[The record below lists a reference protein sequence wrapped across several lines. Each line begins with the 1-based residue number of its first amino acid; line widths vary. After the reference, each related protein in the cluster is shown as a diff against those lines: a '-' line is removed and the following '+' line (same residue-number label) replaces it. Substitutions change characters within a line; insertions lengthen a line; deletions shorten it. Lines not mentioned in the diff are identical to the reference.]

1 MIDSAL
7 PAAGR
12 APAAGTRSAPGPARS
27 RRLGTGRRRQ
37 LIGYAF
43 VGPFMVVFVAMLV
56 VPLGYALY
64 LSLFRQ
70 QLIGGT
76 VFAGLDNYRTALTDS
91 LLWGGVLRVVKFLII
106 QVPVMIGL
114 ALFFALALDS
124 GRLALARLVRLGI
137 FLPFAV
143 PSVVAALMWGYLYGP
158 DFGPF
163 AQLADG
169 LGLPAPRFL
178 TESWMLGSLANIVT
192 WEFTGYNMIILFAA
206 LQAIPPEIYE
216 AARMDGAGPIRT
228 AWSIKLPSIRP
239 ALLLTVIFS
248 IIGTFQLFNEP
259 NIMTTIAPTVIG
271 TSYTPNLYAYKLA
284 FVNQE
289 INYSAAVS
297 FALGFVILVVST
309 AAMYLANRRRR
320 PQ

>member
-1 MIDSAL
+1 MTD
-7 PAAGR
+7 
-12 APAAGTRSAPGPARS
+12 TR
-27 RRLGTGRRRQ
+27 RRRQ
-37 LIGYAF
+37 LAGYAF
-43 VGPFMVVFVAMLV
+43 VGPFMFVFVAMLV

-91 LLWGGVLRVVKFLII
+91 LLWGGVLRVARFLVI

-114 ALFFALALDS
+114 ALCFALALDS

-163 AQLADG
+163 AQLAKG
-169 LGLPAPRFL
+169 LGLPAPHFL
-178 TESWMLGSLANIVT
+178 TNSWMLGSLANIVT

-216 AARMDGAGPIRT
+216 AARMDGAGAIRT

-309 AAMYLANRRRR
+309 AAMYLANRKRR

>member
-1 MIDSAL
+1 MSARSAL
-7 PAAGR
+7 PG
-12 APAAGTRSAPGPARS
+12 
-27 RRLGTGRRRQ
+27 RRLRHQ
-37 LIGYAF
+37 FIGYAF
-43 VGPFMVVFVAMLV
+43 VAPFMVVFVAMLV

-70 QLIGGT
+70 RLIGGT
-76 VFAGLDNYRTALTDS
+76 VFAGLDNYRSALSDS
-91 LLWGGVLRVVKFLII
+91 LLWHGVGRTGKFLVM

-114 ALFFALALDS
+114 ALCCALALDS

-158 DFGPF
+158 NFGPF
-163 AQLADG
+163 AQLAKK
-169 LGLPAPRFL
+169 LGFGAPGFL
-178 TESWMLGSLANIVT
+178 TDSWMLGSLANIVT
-192 WEFTGYNMIILFAA
+192 WEFTGYNMIILYAA
-206 LQAIPPEIYE
+206 LQAIPPELYE

-239 ALLLTVIFS
+239 ALLLTVVFS

-259 NIMTTIAPTVIG
+259 NIMATIAPTVIG
-271 TSYTPNLYAYKLA
+271 TSYTPNLYAFNLA

-297 FALGFVILVVST
+297 FALGFVILVAST
-309 AAMYLANRRRR
+309 AAMYLANRKRRLS
-320 PQ
+320 

>member
-1 MIDSAL
+1 MSARSAL
-7 PAAGR
+7 PG
-12 APAAGTRSAPGPARS
+12 
-27 RRLGTGRRRQ
+27 RRLRHQ
-37 LIGYAF
+37 FIGYAF
-43 VGPFMVVFVAMLV
+43 VAPFMVVFVAMLV

-70 QLIGGT
+70 RLIGGT
-76 VFAGLDNYRTALTDS
+76 VFAGLDNYRSALSDS
-91 LLWGGVLRVVKFLII
+91 LLWHGVGRTGKFLVM

-114 ALFFALALDS
+114 ALCCALALDS

-158 DFGPF
+158 NFGPF
-163 AQLADG
+163 AQLAKK
-169 LGLPAPRFL
+169 LGFGAPGFL
-178 TESWMLGSLANIVT
+178 TDSWMLGSLANIVT
-192 WEFTGYNMIILFAA
+192 WEFTGYNMIILYAA
-206 LQAIPPEIYE
+206 LQAIPPELYE

-239 ALLLTVIFS
+239 ALLLTVVFS

-259 NIMTTIAPTVIG
+259 NIMATIAPTVIG
-271 TSYTPNLYAYKLA
+271 TSYTPNLYAFNLA

-297 FALGFVILVVST
+297 FALGFVILVAST
-309 AAMYLANRRRR
+309 TAMYLANRKRRLS
-320 PQ
+320 